1 MKKISFFVISIFLAM
16 LMALLLRW
24 LLKFLIQN
32 FIFSLGPTRS
42 DYSLYHIISSLSESL
57 VAHVVGLPTSHA
69 VWTTLDS
76 SFSSKSKARALL
88 SINCWL
94 ISKSRATCW
103 YFGCCSWSTSW
114 WFWEYPNPRHGL
126 WLPSHLCYNPSWS
139 HHSWRALWSSTHPW
153 TTHRTATPNPMNNDA
168 IYPIATDRRMVP
180 LSTTLALSLN
190 LVMISRQGAGS
201 WCLRLSSI
209 YL

>member
-1 MKKISFFVISIFLAM
+1 MKKISFFVVSILAM

-24 LLKFLIQN
+24 LLKFLIQ
-32 FIFSLGPTRS
+32 IFSLGPIRS

-94 ISKSRATCW
+94 ISNSRATCW
-103 YFGCCSWSTSW
+103 YFGCCSWLTSW

-126 WLPSHLCYNPSWS
+126 NVDYDSLVTSVTTRVDPMTLEELYGHL
-139 HHSWRALWSSTHPW
+139 L
-153 TTHRTATPNPMNNDA
+153 THRTATPNPMNNDA
-168 IYPIATDRRMVP
+168 IYPTATDRRMVP